1 MSDKE
6 MDVVLKRI
14 KKVENGLYNED
25 YNFDDLDDL

>member
-14 KKVENGLYNED
+14 KKVENGLYIED